1 MKLKIDRNVEYFNYN
16 HWLYHEI
23 NRIDNR
29 ELDVITREF
38 IFTGFNTFRR

>member
-1 MKLKIDRNVEYFNYN
+1 MKLKIDRNAECFNN
-16 HWLYHEI
+16 DHWLYNEI
-23 NRIDNR
+23 NRIDNS